1 VAGGQPVRGEPLW
14 PSGAAHDTWLG
25 RYRAGRLARRLADGL
40 RRELPGLLVDD
51 EPEVVD
57 GVWTLRIAVPS
68 GIVAEELVAGTIA
81 ENVPW
86 LADGESGQVR
96 VPFGLGYSAEEQE
109 QLVLVAAKVIHYLRA
124 TG

>member
-1 VAGGQPVRGEPLW
+1 MAK
-14 PSGAAHDTWLG
+14 
-25 RYRAGRLARRLADGL
+25 RLADGL

-51 EPEVVD
+51 DPEVVD
-57 GVWTLRIAVPS
+57 GVWTVRVALPA
-68 GIVAEELVAGTIA
+68 GIVTEELLAGTVA

-86 LADGESGQVR
+86 LADGEPGRVR
-96 VPFGLGYSAEEQE
+96 VPFGLGYSDEEQE

>member
-1 VAGGQPVRGEPLW
+1 M
-14 PSGAAHDTWLG
+14 
-25 RYRAGRLARRLADGL
+25 ARRLAAGL
-40 RRELPGLLVDD
+40 RRELPGLIVDD

-57 GVWTLRIAVPS
+57 GVWTLRVVVPA
-68 GIVAEELVAGTIA
+68 GIVADELVAATVA

-86 LADGESGQVR
+86 LADGVPGRVR

-109 QLVLVAAKVIHYLRA
+109 QVVLVAAKAVHYLRQ

>member
-86 LADGESGQVR
+86 LADGESGRVR

>member
-1 VAGGQPVRGEPLW
+1 MAKRLVA
-14 PSGAAHDTWLG
+14 
-25 RYRAGRLARRLADGL
+25 GL

-51 EPEVVD
+51 APEVVD
-57 GVWTLRIAVPS
+57 GVWTVRVVVPAD
-68 GIVAEELVAGTIA
+68 IVAEELLAAAEA

-86 LADGESGQVR
+86 LADGEAGRVR
-96 VPFGLGYSAEEQE
+96 VPFGLGYSDEEQE